1 MSITIKDIA
10 KIVNVSH
17 TTVSRAL
24 NDSPL
29 IKQETKDKIKKIAE
43 TYNYIPNYSA
53 KSLVLS
59 KSYNIGLF
67 FSTLKKGTTANFF
80 YDVITGV
87 NNVIKDQYTL
97 SVKGIDV
104 YQDFHLINK
113 RYFDGI
119 ILMSQSTND
128 DNFINHVI
136 NQGLPLV
143 VLNRHIEANNIIRI
157 LSDDKS
163 GAYKITSHLV
173 ENGHQKIAIIE
184 GKESFKTNQQRKEGF
199 MEALSNHQISFN
211 PALSVKGNYDLSSGY
226 SAMKKLLNL
235 KDKFTA
241 VFCFNDDM
249 AVGAMK
255 AIAEKNL
262 RIPEDISIVGFD
274 DSGYAPFLNPA
285 LTTVKRPIGK
295 ISIDGAKKLLDII
308 QNNKIS
314 QSQEYHVKTEL
325 VIRDSVQKIK

>member
-10 KIVNVSH
+10 RMVNVSH

-29 IKQETKDKIKKIAE
+29 IKEETKNKIKKIAE
-43 TYNYIPNYSA
+43 SYNYVPNYNA

-87 NNVIKDQYTL
+87 NNVIKDQYSL

-104 YQDFHLINK
+104 YKDFHLINK

-119 ILMSQSTND
+119 IIMSQSIHD
-128 DNFINHVI
+128 DAFIQHVEDQHI
-136 NQGLPLV
+136 PLV
-143 VLNRHIEANNIIRI
+143 LLNRDIKSANIATI
-157 LSDDKS
+157 LSDDKT
-163 GAYKITSHLV
+163 GAYKATEYIISQ
-173 ENGHQKIAIIE
+173 GHKKIGVIE
-184 GKESFKTNQQRKEGF
+184 GKESFRTNQMRKEGF
-199 MEALSNHQISFN
+199 LAALKDYAIQPIPH
-211 PALSVKGNYDLSSGY
+211 LMTKGNYDLSSGY
-226 SAMKKLLNL
+226 TAMKTLLTQNENPSV
-235 KDKFTA
+235 

-255 AIAEKNL
+255 AIVEAGYK
-262 RIPEDISIVGFD
+262 IPDDISLIGFD

-285 LTTVKRPIGK
+285 LTTVKRPIEK
-295 ISIDGAKKLLDII
+295 ISIDGTKRLLSMIDKDTKD
-308 QNNKIS
+308 QDGVFYVN
-314 QSQEYHVKTEL
+314 TEL
-325 VIRDSVQKIK
+325 IVRDSVKKIS